1 MEQETKTKEQQ
12 LWFTDLAKALER
24 VSLPEVWAWATH
36 HCFPK
41 EEHQRRVQFE
51 GCAAE
56 PLQDPSRPSCQGPG
70 GVSCFCALCCRMR

>member
-12 LWFTDLAKALER
+12 LRFTDLAKALER

-36 HCFPK
+36 YCFPRK
-41 EEHQRRVQFE
+41 STRCGYSSKDARQSLCR
-51 GCAAE
+51 
-56 PLQDPSRPSCQGPG
+56 PSRPSCQGPG